1 MSKKEFQ
8 EVVEITRKVVS
19 EFEKRE
25 QKKWGIEGATI
36 ELGKQLGDLCKLVM
50 AQEKYYLRER
60 DSDPTYKTNKDKI
73 GDELSDIWFCM
84 VRIADYYQ
92 IDLEEALVEARKR
105 DEAWFDEH
113 PQSKKLVAA

>member
-50 AQEKYYLRER
+50 A
-60 DSDPTYKTNKDKI
+60 
-73 GDELSDIWFCM
+73 
-84 VRIADYYQ
+84 
-92 IDLEEALVEARKR
+92 
-105 DEAWFDEH
+105 
-113 PQSKKLVAA
+113 